1 MNDILDL
8 AKEIGFALQED
19 DRYIRM
25 QMAQAAA
32 DEDEVLQGLIG
43 EFNLKRIAVNNEAT
57 KSEEEKN
64 PERMKVLDQELREVY
79 ARIMANANMAAY
91 QQAKEE
97 MDVLMRQINTIITL
111 SAQGVNPDEAL
122 ESGSGCSGSC
132 ATCGGCQ

>member
-43 EFNLKRIAVNNEAT
+43 AFNL
-57 KSEEEKN
+57 
-64 PERMKVLDQELREVY
+64 
-79 ARIMANANMAAY
+79 
-91 QQAKEE
+91 
-97 MDVLMRQINTIITL
+97 
-111 SAQGVNPDEAL
+111 
-122 ESGSGCSGSC
+122 
-132 ATCGGCQ
+132 

>member
-8 AKEIGFALQED
+8 AKEIGFALPED
-19 DRYIRM
+19 GRYIRI

-32 DEDEVLQGLIG
+32 DEDEALQGMIG

-57 KSEEEKN
+57 KSEEDKD

-79 ARIMANANMAAY
+79 GRIMANANMMAY

-97 MDVLMRQINTIITL
+97 MDALMRQINTIITL

-132 ATCGGCQ
+132 STCGGCQ

>member
-19 DRYIRM
+19 GRYIRM

-32 DEDEVLQGLIG
+32 DEDEALQGMIG
-43 EFNLKRIAVNNEAT
+43 EFNLKRIAVNSEAD
-57 KSEEEKN
+57 KD

-79 ARIMANANMAAY
+79 GRIMANANMMAY

-97 MDVLMRQINTIITL
+97 MDALMRQINTIITL

-132 ATCGGCQ
+132 STCGGCQ

>member
-111 SAQGVNPDEAL
+111 SAQGVNPDAAL

>member
-1 MNDILDL
+1 MEDMLEL
-8 AKEIGFALQED
+8 ARELARTLQHDE
-19 DRYIRM
+19 RFIRT

-32 DEDEVLQGLIG
+32 DEDEELQSLIG

-57 KSEEEKN
+57 KSEADKD

-79 ARIMANANMAAY
+79 GRIMANANMMAY

-97 MDVLMRQINTIITL
+97 MDALMRQINTIITL

-132 ATCGGCQ
+132 STCGGCQ

>member
-32 DEDEVLQGLIG
+32 DEDEALQGMIG

-57 KSEEEKN
+57 KSEADKD

-79 ARIMANANMAAY
+79 GRIMANANMMAY

-97 MDVLMRQINTIITL
+97 MDALMRQINTIITL

>member
-19 DRYIRM
+19 GRYIRM

-32 DEDEVLQGLIG
+32 DEDEALQGMIG

-57 KSEEEKN
+57 KSEADKD

-79 ARIMANANMAAY
+79 GRIMANANMMAY

-97 MDVLMRQINTIITL
+97 MDALMRQINTISTL

-132 ATCGGCQ
+132 STCGGCQ